1 MRADLNISLIS
12 SAANAFKSWERLDV
26 GGIISHSFE
35 LEAKTKGLFS
45 GATAVITFRF
55 PSKAALHESV
65 DAFINCVVKNIGFS

>member
-1 MRADLNISLIS
+1 MRADLKISLIS

-45 GATAVITFRF
+45 GAIAVITF
-55 PSKAALHESV
+55 
-65 DAFINCVVKNIGFS
+65 AFSQRLLCRRVLILLSTVL